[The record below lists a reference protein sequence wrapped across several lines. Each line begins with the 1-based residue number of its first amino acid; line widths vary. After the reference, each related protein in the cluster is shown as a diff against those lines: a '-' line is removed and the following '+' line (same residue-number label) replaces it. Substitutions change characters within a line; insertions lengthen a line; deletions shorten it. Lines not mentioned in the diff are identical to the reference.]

1 MRSIERGSTHP
12 SRRRLRKH
20 ALINVGVQCSAAC
33 DIADSMF
40 ELLGGASE
48 QLARGNTLPV
58 AEFVRTLRGFW
69 CLATRYAQISP
80 QCAANAANAA
90 TGAVS
95 VRRIR
100 GPS

>member
-1 MRSIERGSTHP
+1 MHSIERGSTHP

-20 ALINVGVQCSAAC
+20 ALINVGIKYSTAL
-33 DIADSMF
+33 DTADSMF
-40 ELLGGASE
+40 ELLGGRPK
-48 QLARGNTLPV
+48 QLARGNTLPA
-58 AEFVRTLRGFW
+58 AEFVKTLSDFW

-95 VRRIR
+95 VRRTR